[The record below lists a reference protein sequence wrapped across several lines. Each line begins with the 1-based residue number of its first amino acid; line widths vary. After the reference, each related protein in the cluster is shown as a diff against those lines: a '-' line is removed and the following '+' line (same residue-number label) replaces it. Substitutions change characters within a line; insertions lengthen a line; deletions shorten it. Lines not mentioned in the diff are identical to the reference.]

1 MRHSRSQE
9 SQAVRPW
16 DGCTGSD
23 RAWGALDLGRSG
35 ACLHARIF
43 LGELPIDIEHALTER
58 REVIEGVGGTSINR
72 DVSADTSREPSFE
85 VEAGPVHVDDVFAN
99 LRNNSLEFSMVFKNG
114 TGALCHALDGKTKL
128 TSIIRAGEACLEC
141 LDEFIESG
149 ELGGRRVFRH
159 EPEFGR
165 AGKEGR
171 RSFHLFFFIRGCPDV
186 CTNFEDPGVDDG
198 KRRIWS
204 DARATRNFTWDVK
217 FNKTE
222 NSLT

>member
-1 MRHSRSQE
+1 
-9 SQAVRPW
+9 
-16 DGCTGSD
+16 
-23 RAWGALDLGRSG
+23 
-35 ACLHARIF
+35 
-43 LGELPIDIEHALTER
+43 LTER
-58 REVIEGVGGTSINR
+58 REIIEGISGMSVNR
-72 DVSADTSREPSFE
+72 DMSPDTRREPSFKVE
-85 VEAGPVHVDDVFAN
+85 VGPVHVNDVFAN
-99 LRNNSLEFSMVFKNG
+99 LGNNSLKFSMVFENG
-114 TGALCHALDGKTKL
+114 TGALCHALDGEMKL
-128 TSIIRAGEACLEC
+128 TSIICMGEACLER

-149 ELGGRRVFRH
+149 ELGRRRIFRH